1 MSNENENTETKKIMF
16 KDVVTAGV
24 SHYWSRK
31 RDTRKSL
38 VFHDRSVH
46 EAVNDRIGRKVYR
59 SGKNVTPK
67 NLANIQITDFLE
79 AEESSR
85 KSLWGTARQKIYDT
99 FSSSTVLKESSTGG
113 NLFQNLPKLT
123 ALEDITAEVRC

>member
-1 MSNENENTETKKIMF
+1 MSDENENIETKKIMF
-16 KDVVTAGV
+16 KDVVPAGV
-24 SHYWSRK
+24 SHWARK

-38 VFHDRSVH
+38 VFNDRSVH

-59 SGKNVTPK
+59 NGKIVTPK

-99 FSSSTVLKESSTGG
+99 FTSSTVLKENSTGG
-113 NLFQNLPKLT
+113 HLYQNLTKLT
-123 ALEDITAEVRC
+123 TLEDITAEVRC

>member
-1 MSNENENTETKKIMF
+1 MSNEIIETKKIMF
-16 KDVVTAGV
+16 KDIVPTSV
-24 SHYWSRK
+24 SHNWARQ

-38 VFHDRSVH
+38 VFNDRSVH
-46 EAVNDRIGRKVYR
+46 DAVNDRIGRKVYR
-59 SGKNVTPK
+59 NGKNVTPK

-85 KSLWGTARQKIYDT
+85 KSLWGTARQKIYNT
-99 FSSSTVLKESSTGG
+99 FTSSTVLLESSTGG
-113 NLFQNLPKLT
+113 NLYQNLTKLT